1 MRMAK
6 KLAVMVGGM
15 ALTGGLLATGAG
27 TAGAA
32 QAAPQAASDC
42 PSGWFCVWA
51 GKNYTGRMQKVEG
64 RNADLTGFVVFQGFK
79 SWYNHGKSC
88 DYKWFTEK
96 NFRGDS
102 GVLARGVKG
111 TGDTVWFQKSNQW
124 VNCR

>member
-1 MRMAK
+1 MAK
-6 KLAVMVGGM
+6 KLAVMAGGM
-15 ALTGGLLATGAG
+15 ALTGGLLAGGAG

-79 SWYNHGKSC
+79 SWYNHGRSC
-88 DYKWFTEK
+88 DYKWYGEK
-96 NFRGDS
+96 NFRGNSD
-102 GVLARGVKG
+102 VLPRGNKG
-111 TGDTVWFQKSNQW
+111 TGDTVWSQGSNQW

>member
-6 KLAVMVGGM
+6 KLAVMAGGM

-96 NFRGDS
+96 NHRGDN
-102 GVLARGVKG
+102 GVIPRGAKG
-111 TGDTVWFQKSNQW
+111 TGDAVWFQKSNQW

>member
-1 MRMAK
+1 MA
-6 KLAVMVGGM
+6 GGI
-15 ALTGGLLATGAG
+15 ALTGGLLAGTGG

-32 QAAPQAASDC
+32 EASPQAASDC

-64 RNADLTGFVVFQGFK
+64 KNADLTGFVVFQGFK

-88 DYKWFTEK
+88 DYKWYTKK
-96 NFRGDS
+96 NYSGDS

-111 TGDTVWFQKSNQW
+111 TGDAVWFQKSNQW

>member
-6 KLAVMVGGM
+6 KLAVMAGGM
-15 ALTGGLLATGAG
+15 ALTGGLLAGGAG

-88 DYKWFTEK
+88 DYKWFGEK

-102 GVLARGVKG
+102 GVLARGARG
-111 TGDTVWFQKSNQW
+111 TGDTVWAQDSNQW

>member
-6 KLAVMVGGM
+6 KLAVMAGGM
-15 ALTGGLLATGAG
+15 APTGGLPATGAG
-27 TAGAA
+27 TAGRAGRAA
-32 QAAPQAASDC
+32 GGVGLSV
-42 PSGWFCVWA
+42 GLVLRL
-51 GKNYTGRMQKVEG
+51 GRQELHRPHAEGRG

-96 NFRGDS
+96 NHRGDS
-102 GVLARGVKG
+102 GVIPRGAKG
-111 TGDTVWFQKSNQW
+111 TGDSVWFQKSNQW

>member
-6 KLAVMVGGM
+6 KLAVMAGGM

-32 QAAPQAASDC
+32 EAAPQAASDC

-79 SWYNHGKSC
+79 SWYNHGRSC
-88 DYKWFTEK
+88 DYKWFAEK

-102 GVLARGVKG
+102 DVLARGTRG
-111 TGDTVWFQKSNQW
+111 TGDTVWAQDSNQW